1 MFCAVD
7 ADQHEFIFH
16 RECRRFAAIE
26 TNKDLACE
34 KILKGKP
41 AGKVAQRAVVVELD
55 DQF

>member
-26 TNKDLACE
+26 TNTDLAC
-34 KILKGKP
+34 GKNP
-41 AGKVAQRAVVVELD
+41 QGGAGGKVSQRAVVVELD